1 MAEISLGLVSVKP
14 VSQPVSQRDL
24 VMAHLRANGMAR
36 LCELTT
42 SGATAAT
49 VSRLE
54 RDGLIVR
61 LARGLYQLPDASL
74 DVNHS
79 LAEAAKLVP
88 RGVVCLTSALAFH
101 GLTDQLPAKIWMA
114 IGAKDWRPKTTYPP
128 MRFARFDD
136 VRLREDV
143 ERHLIDGIGV
153 PVFGIARTVADL
165 FRYRATV
172 GVNIALEGLREA
184 LRQKKT
190 TPSEI
195 ASQAVKAKVWKVME
209 PYLLALTS
217 HA

>member
-1 MAEISLGLVSVKP
+1 MAEIFLGFVSMKP
-14 VSQPVSQRDL
+14 ASQSVTQRDL

-36 LCELTT
+36 LSELTM

-61 LARGLYQLPDASL
+61 LARGLYQLRDVPL

-79 LAEAAKLVP
+79 LAEAAKLIP
-88 RGVVCLTSALAFH
+88 KGVVCLTSALAFH

-114 IGAKDWRPKTTYPP
+114 IGTKDWRPKFAYPP
-128 MRFARFDD
+128 MRYARFDD

-143 ERHLIDGIGV
+143 ERHVVDGVAV

-165 FRYRATV
+165 FRYRQTV
-172 GVNIALEGLREA
+172 GVNVALEGLRES
-184 LRQKKT
+184 LRQKKVK
-190 TPSEI
+190 PSEI
-195 ASQAVKAKVWKVME
+195 ASQATKAKVWKVME
-209 PYLLALTS
+209 PYLAALTS

>member
-1 MAEISLGLVSVKP
+1 MTT
-14 VSQPVSQRDL
+14 VSQSLTQRDRVL
-24 VMAHLRANGMAR
+24 AYLRAQGMSR
-36 LCELTT
+36 LSELIA
-42 SGATAAT
+42 SGATSTT

-61 LARGLYQLPDASL
+61 LARGLYQLPDAPL

-79 LAEAAKLVP
+79 LAEAAKLIP
-88 RGVVCLTSALAFH
+88 KGVVCLTSALAFH
-101 GLTDQLPAKIWMA
+101 ELTDQLPAKIWMA

-143 ERHLIDGIGV
+143 ERHLINGVGV
-153 PVFGIARTVADL
+153 PVFSVARTVADL
-165 FRYRATV
+165 FRYRQTV

-195 ASQAVKAKVWKVME
+195 ATQAMKAQVWKVME
-209 PYLLALTS
+209 PYLVALTS